1 MMQDMFGARIKLFRL
16 AGFDVNLD
24 MSWVFIALLISW
36 TLATGYF
43 PELYPGFENA
53 TYWSMGVIGAAG
65 LFLSIVLHELSHS
78 VVARRYGIPISGIT
92 LFIFGGVAQME
103 REPPTARAEFMM
115 AIAGPLASLGL
126 SLFFYICTAL
136 AVAAGAAAPISGVL
150 TYLALI
156 NLIVAV
162 FNMVPAFPL
171 DGGRVYRA
179 WLWGRM
185 GDMVAATRR
194 AALAGQIFGLMLIG
208 LGVASLISGHVIGG
222 LWWGLIGLFLHS
234 ASRNAVTELESQKL
248 LESETVERV
257 MTHSPLTVPANITLR
272 ELVDDYIYGSFHET
286 FPVMDNGRLVG
297 SIGVADLRETD
308 REEWSRLHVR
318 DVMHP
323 VSALNTIGAGE
334 KTEAALRKMRESGH
348 SRLLVVENGR
358 LAGIVALRDIMR
370 LLSLKRELG

>member
-1 MMQDMFGARIKLFRL
+1 MFGAQVKLFRL

-24 MSWVFIALLISW
+24 LSWVFIALLISW

-43 PELYPGFENA
+43 PELYPGFKST

-126 SLFFYICTAL
+126 SLFFYVCAIGTA
-136 AVAAGAAAPISGVL
+136 AAGTGTPVSGVL
-150 TYLALI
+150 SYLALI
-156 NLIVAV
+156 NLIVAI

-208 LGVASLISGHVIGG
+208 LGVASLFSGHLIGG

-234 ASRNAVTELESQKL
+234 ASRNAITQLESQKL
-248 LESETVERV
+248 LESETVSRV
-257 MTHSPLTVPANITLR
+257 MTRSPLTVPADITLR
-272 ELVDDYIYGSFHET
+272 ELVDNYIYGSFHET
-286 FPVMDNGRLVG
+286 FPVVENGRPAG
-297 SIGVADLRETD
+297 SIGVADLRVTN
-308 REEWSRLHVR
+308 REDWDRLHVR
-318 DVMHP
+318 DLMHP
-323 VSALNTIGAGE
+323 LSRLNTIGPGE
-334 KTEAALRKMRESGH
+334 TTEAALRKMRESGH
-348 SRLLVVENGR
+348 ARLLVVEKGK

-370 LLSLKRELG
+370 LIALKRELG

>member
-1 MMQDMFGARIKLFRL
+1 MFGSQVKLFRL

-24 MSWVFIALLISW
+24 LSWVFIALLVSW

-43 PELYPGFENA
+43 PALHPGFESA
-53 TYWSMGVIGAAG
+53 TYWSMGVVGAAG

-78 VVARRYGIPISGIT
+78 VVARRYDIPISGIT

-126 SLFFYICTAL
+126 SLLFYLFAAL
-136 AVAAGAAAPISGVL
+136 VAAVIADGPATGVL

-179 WLWGRM
+179 WLWGRT
-185 GDMVAATRR
+185 GDMLSATRR
-194 AALAGQIFGLMLIG
+194 AAAAGQIFGLMMIA
-208 LGVASLISGHVIGG
+208 LGVASLISGQVIGG
-222 LWWGLIGLFLHS
+222 LWWGLVGLFLHS
-234 ASRNAVTELESQKL
+234 ASRNAIVQLETQKL
-248 LESETVERV
+248 LESETVARV
-257 MTHSPLTVPANITLR
+257 MTANPVTVPAGITLR
-272 ELVDDYIYGSFHET
+272 KLTDDYIYGSFHET
-286 FPVMDNGRLVG
+286 FPVMEDGRLAGSVG
-297 SIGVADLRETD
+297 VSDLRDTNRAD
-308 REEWSRLHVR
+308 WDHLLVS

-323 VSALNTIGAGE
+323 LTEANTIAPDAG
-334 KTEAALRKMRESGH
+334 TETALRQMREGGH
-348 SRLLVVENGR
+348 SRLVVVDNGR

-370 LLSLKRELG
+370 LVSLKRELG

>member
-1 MMQDMFGARIKLFRL
+1 MFGAQVKLFRL

-24 MSWVFIALLISW
+24 LSWVFIALLISW

-43 PELYPGFENA
+43 PELYPGLESA
-53 TYWSMGVIGAAG
+53 AYWSMGVVGAAG

-126 SLFFYICTAL
+126 SLLFYLWAAF
-136 AVAAGAAAPISGVL
+136 AVVAGMAEPVSGVL

-194 AALAGQIFGLMLIG
+194 AALAGQIFGLILIG
-208 LGVASLISGHVIGG
+208 LGMASLISGHIVGG

-234 ASRNAVTELESQKL
+234 ASRNAITGLEAQKL
-248 LESETVERV
+248 LEHESVARV
-257 MTHSPLTVPANITLR
+257 MTADPVTVPADTSLR
-272 ELVDDYIYGSFHET
+272 EFVERYVYGSFHET
-286 FPVMDNGRLVG
+286 FPVMDGSLLAG
-297 SIGVADLRETD
+297 SIGVADLRGMGRDEWD
-308 REEWSRLHVR
+308 RFHVR
-318 DVMHP
+318 DLMHP
-323 VSALNTIGAGE
+323 LSALNTIGPAE
-334 KTEAALRKMRESGH
+334 KTETALRKMREGGY
-348 SRLLVVENGR
+348 SRLLVVDKGE
-358 LAGIVALRDIMR
+358 LKGIVALRDIMR
-370 LLSLKRELG
+370 LLSLKRDLG

>member
-1 MMQDMFGARIKLFRL
+1 MFGAQIKLFRL

-24 MSWVFIALLISW
+24 LSWVFIALLISW

-43 PELYPGFENA
+43 PELYPGFEST

-126 SLFFYICTAL
+126 SLFFYTCAAL
-136 AVAAGAAAPISGVL
+136 AVAAGAAATITGVL

-208 LGVASLISGHVIGG
+208 LGVASLISGHIIGG

-234 ASRNAVTELESQKL
+234 ASRNAITQLESQKL

-272 ELVDDYIYGSFHET
+272 ELVDSYIYGSFHET
-286 FPVMDNGRLVG
+286 FPVMDGGRLVG
-297 SIGVADLRETD
+297 SIGVNDLRGTKKDEWD
-308 REEWSRLHVR
+308 RFLVS
-318 DVMHP
+318 DTMHP
-323 VSALNTIGAGE
+323 LSALNTISASD
-334 KTEAALRKMRESGH
+334 KTEAALRKMREGGH

>member
-1 MMQDMFGARIKLFRL
+1 MFGSQVKLFRL

-24 MSWVFIALLISW
+24 LSWVFIALLISW

-43 PELYPGFENA
+43 PALYPGLESA
-53 TYWSMGVIGAAG
+53 VYWSMGVIGAAG
-65 LFLSIVLHELSHS
+65 LFFSIVLHELSHS
-78 VVARRYGIPISGIT
+78 VVARRYDIPISGIT

-126 SLFFYICTAL
+126 SLLFYLCAAL
-136 AVAAGAAAPISGVL
+136 ATAVMADGPATGVL

-179 WLWGRM
+179 WLWGRS
-185 GDMVAATRR
+185 GDMLSATRR
-194 AALAGQIFGLMLIG
+194 AAAAGQIFGLMMIA
-208 LGVASLISGHVIGG
+208 LGVASLISGQVIGG
-222 LWWGLIGLFLHS
+222 LWWGLVGLFLHS
-234 ASRNAVTELESQKL
+234 ASRNAIVQLETQKL
-248 LESETVERV
+248 LESETVARV
-257 MTHSPLTVPANITLR
+257 MTENPVAVPAGITLR
-272 ELVDDYIYGSFHET
+272 KLADDYIYGSFHET
-286 FPVMDNGRLVG
+286 FPVMEDGRLAGSVG
-297 SIGVADLRETD
+297 VSDLRDTNRAD
-308 REEWSRLHVR
+308 WDHLLVS

-323 VSALNTIGAGE
+323 LTEANTIAPDAG
-334 KTEAALRKMRESGH
+334 TETALRQMREGGH
-348 SRLLVVENGR
+348 SRLVVVDNGR

-370 LLSLKRELG
+370 LVSLKRELG

>member
-1 MMQDMFGARIKLFRL
+1 MFGSQVKLFRL

-24 MSWVFIALLISW
+24 LSWVFIALLVSW

-43 PELYPGFENA
+43 PALHPGFESA
-53 TYWSMGVIGAAG
+53 TYWSMGVVGAAG

-78 VVARRYGIPISGIT
+78 VVARRYDIPINGIT

-126 SLFFYICTAL
+126 SLLFYLSAALTATVM
-136 AVAAGAAAPISGVL
+136 ADGPATGVL
-150 TYLALI
+150 AYLALI

-179 WLWGRM
+179 WLWGRS
-185 GDMVAATRR
+185 GDMLSATRR
-194 AALAGQIFGLMLIG
+194 AAAAGQIFGLMMIA
-208 LGVASLISGHVIGG
+208 LGVASLISGQVIGG
-222 LWWGLIGLFLHS
+222 LWWGLVGLFLHS
-234 ASRNAVTELESQKL
+234 ASRNAIVQLETQKL
-248 LESETVERV
+248 LESETVARV
-257 MTHSPLTVPANITLR
+257 MTANPVTVPAGITLR
-272 ELVDDYIYGSFHET
+272 KLADDYVYGSFHET
-286 FPVMDNGRLVG
+286 FPVLEDGRLAGSVG
-297 SIGVADLRETD
+297 VSDLRDTNRADWD
-308 REEWSRLHVR
+308 RLLVS

-323 VSALNTIGAGE
+323 LTAANTIAPDAG
-334 KTEAALRKMRESGH
+334 TETALRQMRESGH
-348 SRLLVVENGR
+348 SRLLVVENGQ

-370 LLSLKRELG
+370 LVSLKRELG

>member
-1 MMQDMFGARIKLFRL
+1 MFGSQIKLFRL

-24 MSWVFIALLISW
+24 LSWVFIALLISW

-43 PELYPGFENA
+43 PALHPGLEST
-53 TYWSMGVIGAAG
+53 TYWSMGVVGAAG

-78 VVARRYGIPISGIT
+78 VVARRYDIPISGIT

-126 SLFFYICTAL
+126 SLLFYICAAL
-136 AVAAGAAAPISGVL
+136 AAAVMAGGPATGVL

-179 WLWGRM
+179 WLWGRT
-185 GDMVAATRR
+185 GDILSATRR
-194 AALAGQIFGLMLIG
+194 AAGAGQIFGLMMIA
-208 LGVASLISGHVIGG
+208 LGVASLISGQVIGG
-222 LWWGLIGLFLHS
+222 LWWGLIGLFLHA
-234 ASRNAVTELESQKL
+234 ASRSAITQLETQKL
-248 LESETVERV
+248 LESQAVARV
-257 MTHSPLTVPANITLR
+257 MTGDPVTVPAAATLR
-272 ELVDDYIYGSFHET
+272 KLVDDYVYGSFHDT
-286 FPVMDNGRLVG
+286 FPVMEDGRLVG
-297 SIGVADLRETD
+297 SVGVSDLRGTNRADWD
-308 REEWSRLHVR
+308 RLLVS

-323 VSALNTIGAGE
+323 LTAANTIAPDAG
-334 KTEAALRKMRESGH
+334 TETALRQMRESGH
-348 SRLLVVENGR
+348 SRLLVVDRGELR
-358 LAGIVALRDIMR
+358 GIVALRDIMR
-370 LLSLKRELG
+370 LVSLKRELG

>member
-1 MMQDMFGARIKLFRL
+1 MFGTQIKLFRL

-24 MSWVFIALLISW
+24 LSWVFIALLISW

-43 PELYPGFENA
+43 PELYPGFESA

-126 SLFFYICTAL
+126 SLLFYISAAL

-208 LGVASLISGHVIGG
+208 LGVASLISGHIIGG

-234 ASRNAVTELESQKL
+234 ASRNAITQLESQKL

-272 ELVDDYIYGSFHET
+272 QLVDNYIYGSFHET
-286 FPVMDNGRLVG
+286 FPVMDGGRLAG
-297 SIGVADLRETD
+297 SIGVNDLRGTNKDEWD
-308 REEWSRLHVR
+308 RFLVS
-318 DVMHP
+318 DAMHP
-323 VSALNTIGAGE
+323 LSALNTIGLND
-334 KTEAALRKMRESGH
+334 KTETALRKMREGGH

>member
-1 MMQDMFGARIKLFRL
+1 MFGAQIKLFRL

-24 MSWVFIALLISW
+24 LSWVFIALLISW

-126 SLFFYICTAL
+126 SLLFYICAAL

-150 TYLALI
+150 AYLALI

-208 LGVASLISGHVIGG
+208 LGVASLISGHIIGG

-234 ASRNAVTELESQKL
+234 ASRNAITQLESQKL

-272 ELVDDYIYGSFHET
+272 ELVDNYIYGSFHET
-286 FPVMDNGRLVG
+286 FPVMDGGRLAG
-297 SIGVADLRETD
+297 SIGVNDLRGTNKDEWD
-308 REEWSRLHVR
+308 RFLVS
-318 DVMHP
+318 DAMHP
-323 VSALNTIGAGE
+323 LSALNTIGLND
-334 KTEAALRKMRESGH
+334 KTETALRKMREGGH